1 MYNYSFIIPHKNS
14 PGLLQRC
21 LDSIPSYDDIQVI
34 IVDDNSD
41 ENKVDFSCFPG
52 LDRDNTVC
60 IFNKEGKGA
69 GHARNLALKKATGK
83 WLVFADADDYFAP
96 SFKDILEKYREDDD
110 TDMVFFNY
118 CKVTSSGAM
127 ITLPITRHISNY
139 NKGRM
144 FSEKVLRYSA
154 WSPWSRMVKRELSES
169 NNILFEELP
178 FSNDMMFVLRNTA
191 LAANIRAEN
200 IMAYYYYCPS
210 TGTQTSVHYYNP
222 HNIRLRM
229 EGTLKLWNFY
239 KGVGYPFIRP
249 VWMSERDLGIKADKN
264 LRKQYGFRCFYNF
277 RDTINYLIAKIFK
290 IL

>member
-14 PGLLQRC
+14 PELLKRC
-21 LDSIPSYDDIQVI
+21 LESIPLCDDIQIV

-52 LDRDNTVC
+52 LKRANTVC
-60 IFNKEGKGA
+60 VFNKEGKGA
-69 GHARNLALKKATGK
+69 GYARNLALRRATGK

-96 SFKDILEKYREDDD
+96 SFDKILDKYRDDEE

-118 CKVTSSGAM
+118 CKVTENGEMMS
-127 ITLPITRHISNY
+127 LPITRYISNY
-139 NKGRM
+139 NKGRL

-154 WSPWSRMVKRELSES
+154 WSPWSRMVKRNLSET

-191 LAANIRAEN
+191 LAINIRAEN
-200 IMAYYYYCPS
+200 TMAYYYYCPL

-222 HNIRLRM
+222 QNIRLRL

-239 KGVGYPFIRP
+239 KGVGYYFIRP
-249 VWMSERDLGIKADKN
+249 VWMSERNAGIKADN
-264 LRKQYGFRCFYNF
+264 DLRKQYGFRSIYNL
-277 RDTINYLIAKIFK
+277 RDTVNYLFAKIFR
-290 IL
+290 II